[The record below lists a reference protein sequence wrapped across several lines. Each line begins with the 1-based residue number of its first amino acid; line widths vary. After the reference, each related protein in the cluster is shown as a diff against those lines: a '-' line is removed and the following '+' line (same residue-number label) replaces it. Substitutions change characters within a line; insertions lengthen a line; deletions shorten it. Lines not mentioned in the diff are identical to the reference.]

1 MKKPSARTVRE
12 WLNDL
17 LFITLGSLCYAVS
30 VLTFSSPNDIA
41 PGGVTGLAILA
52 KYLWGLPIGVMTIV
66 LNVPLLLAG
75 SRRLGR
81 RFLVRTLIGLL
92 LSSVLTDV
100 LAPFIPVYRG
110 EMLLVCLFGGAL
122 CGLGLGLILIRGS
135 TTGGTEIAARLLE
148 QRFPHIPIGRLMLL
162 VDGVVIAV
170 SALVYRQVESAMY
183 AVVFAF
189 VSSLVTDWVVYG
201 GRRGKMALISTARQP
216 EITAAIFEQIDRGV
230 TLLDASGGY
239 TGREQKLILCAVS
252 RDEVAPLKRLV
263 FDLDPQAFFMLVE
276 TDEVL
281 GFGWQNPHPAP

>member
-75 SRRLGR
+75 WRRLGR

-281 GFGWQNPHPAP
+281 GLGWQNPHPAP